1 MDKGYAFITGTDVF
15 HTIFLSDTVTIG
27 QRWIDGMSS
36 NPYFIKSNL
45 YPQLCFNSTWDG
57 NNFYLPNSED
67 PISPTGT
74 DEVGGN
80 IKFAGIV
87 NDTVFGII
95 TFDVE
100 SFSSQHIEMLDAAMQ
115 SDPFVVEIPQGL
127 SVDAGW
133 TYDGNMFKQTEGQ

>member
-1 MDKGYAFITGTDVF
+1 MDKGYAFIVGSDVF

-45 YPQLCFNSTWDG
+45 
-57 NNFYLPNSED
+57 ED
-67 PISPTGT
+67 PILPTET
-74 DEVGGN
+74 DEMSGN

-87 NDTVFGII
+87 NETVFGII

-100 SFSSQHIEMLDAAMQ
+100 SFSPQHIEMLDAAMQ

-127 SVDAGW
+127 SVDIGW
-133 TYDGNMFKQTEGQ
+133 TYDGNIFKKTEG

>member
-1 MDKGYAFITGTDVF
+1 MDKGYAFITGSDVF

-67 PISPTGT
+67 PILLTET
-74 DEVGGN
+74 DEMSGN

-87 NDTVFGII
+87 NNTVFGII

-115 SDPFVVEIPQGL
+115 SDPFVIEIPHYMN
-127 SVDAGW
+127 VDVGW
-133 TYDGNMFKQTEGQ
+133 IYDQDGFRQEERH

>member
-1 MDKGYAFITGTDVF
+1 
-15 HTIFLSDTVTIG
+15 
-27 QRWIDGMSS
+27 MSS

-67 PISPTGT
+67 PILPTET
-74 DEVGGN
+74 DEMNGN

-87 NDTVFGII
+87 NETVFGII

-127 SVDAGW
+127 SVDIGW
-133 TYDGNMFKQTEGQ
+133 TYDGNIFKQTEG

>member
-1 MDKGYAFITGTDVF
+1 MDKGYAFITGSDVF

-45 YPQLCFNSTWDG
+45 FPSLCFGSTWDG
-57 NNFYLPNSED
+57 NSFYLPNSED
-67 PISPTGT
+67 PISTTET
-74 DEVGGN
+74 DEMGGN

-87 NDTVFGII
+87 NGTVFGII

-115 SDPFVVEIPQGL
+115 SDPFVIEIPHYMN
-127 SVDAGW
+127 VDAGW
-133 TYDGNMFKQTEGQ
+133 TYDQYGFRQEER